1 MKKLFILLAN
11 VLVLGLTQAQEIRI
25 AGFDGD
31 ANIVNGLLD
40 EIVNPAL
47 SEEGIT
53 AIFEPT
59 PDFQKA
65 LTNGLSA
72 GTAADLFYID
82 VFWADGIIDTGKV
95 AALEVDTSPF
105 IASLTSA
112 FSKDG
117 SIYGIAKDFNSLAI
131 QFNKD
136 IFDEAGVDYPDADDT
151 FADFRAKLAAIQSEL
166 PDTYGTCV
174 MPDFARFGAFAYATG
189 WTPFNDEGKTVLDDN
204 FRRAF
209 ENYVGLVDAG
219 AGITQD
225 VVGSPGWTGGCIA
238 TDQVAVSIEG
248 AWVGGFLRDQA
259 PNLEYGTA
267 PIPLDDVT
275 GERGNFVFTV
285 SWSVNEDSTNKE
297 AAVKVLEALTSPEAQ
312 QWVLEQGLAIPSR
325 SSLADNPYFSE
336 EGKEPELNRV
346 VFESAS
352 DGNVLPY
359 SFGTYGG
366 EWANIVNDA
375 LSSVLLGE
383 RTIDEA
389 LSEAQVRYDA
399 LTE

>member
-1 MKKLFILLAN
+1 MKQLILLS
-11 VLVLGLTQAQEIRI
+11 LVLLSVQAQEIRI

-40 EIVNPAL
+40 EVVSPAL
-47 SEEGIT
+47 ADEGIT
-53 AIFEPT
+53 AVFEPT

-82 VFWADGIIDTGKV
+82 IFWADGIIDTGKV
-95 AALEVDTSPF
+95 AALDVDTSPF
-105 IASLTSA
+105 ITNLTDA
-112 FSKDG
+112 FTKEG
-117 SIYGIAKDFNSLAI
+117 GVYGIAKDFNTLAV
-131 QFNKD
+131 QYNKD

-151 FADFRAKLAAIQSEL
+151 WVDFQEKLTAIQSEL
-166 PDTYGTCV
+166 PGTYGTCV
-174 MPDFARFGAFAYATG
+174 IPDFARFGAFAYATG
-189 WTPFNDEGKTVLDDN
+189 WTPFNEEGKTVLDET

-209 ENYVGLVDAG
+209 EYYVGLVDVG
-219 AGITQD
+219 AGVTQD
-225 VVGSPGWTGGCIA
+225 VVGSPGWTGGCLA

-248 AWVGGFLRDQA
+248 AWLGGFLRDQA

-267 PIPLDDVT
+267 PIPRDPET
-275 GERGNFVFTV
+275 GERGNFIFTV
-285 SWSVNEDSTNKE
+285 SWSVNEDSANKD

-325 SSLADNPYFSE
+325 AELADNPYFSE

-346 VFESAS
+346 VFEGAS

-366 EWANIVNDA
+366 EWANIMNDA

-383 RTIDEA
+383 RTVDEA
-389 LSEAQVRYDA
+389 LTEAQVRFDE
-399 LTE
+399 LVQ